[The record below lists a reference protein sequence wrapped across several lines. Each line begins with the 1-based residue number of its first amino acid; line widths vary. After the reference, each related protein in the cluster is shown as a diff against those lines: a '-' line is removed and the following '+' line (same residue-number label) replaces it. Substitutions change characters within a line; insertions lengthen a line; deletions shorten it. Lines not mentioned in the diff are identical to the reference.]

1 MPALLL
7 LTLLGL
13 FAIGTIA
20 ACRAPGRDRRLGVL
34 LLAGGAAW
42 LALYGAEPVSPEGE
56 RRPLCGAD
64 DADGRRPQAAPPAAG
79 DAVRFNPPGGPASP
93 R

>member
-20 ACRAPGRDRRLGVL
+20 ACRARLGVL

-42 LALYGAEPVSPEGE
+42 LALYGAEPVSPEGSAALCAVLTMLTVAALKQLL
-56 RRPLCGAD
+56 RRRGTL
-64 DADGRRPQAAPPAAG
+64 
-79 DAVRFNPPGGPASP
+79 
-93 R
+93 

>member
-34 LLAGGAAW
+34 LLTGGTAW
-42 LALYGAEPVSPEGE
+42 LALYGVGPVSPEGSAALCAVLTMLTVAALKQLL
-56 RRPLCGAD
+56 RRRGTL
-64 DADGRRPQAAPPAAG
+64 
-79 DAVRFNPPGGPASP
+79 
-93 R
+93 